1 MYLYSER
8 EKDRM
13 SSVLFNESVSCQ
25 DFIALVVNQGNVSM
39 EQWWNY
45 TKRGNQNTWRRG
57 SYASTTSATT
67 HLTWG

>member
-8 EKDRM
+8 EKEGK

-25 DFIALVVNQGNVSM
+25 DFIELVVNQGNVSM

-45 TKRGNQNTWRRG
+45 TERGNRSTWKRGGPLLVPPRPR
-57 SYASTTSATT
+57 
-67 HLTWG
+67 HF